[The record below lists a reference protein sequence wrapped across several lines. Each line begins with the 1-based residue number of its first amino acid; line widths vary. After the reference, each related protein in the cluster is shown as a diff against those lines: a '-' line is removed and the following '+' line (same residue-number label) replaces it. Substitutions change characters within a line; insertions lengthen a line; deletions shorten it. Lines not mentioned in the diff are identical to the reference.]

1 MEYLLEEI
9 QCKICENNRCNG
21 ECKYDEK
28 FMDKIKELLRLAEIG
43 KESEIDV
50 FETKVYLVKA
60 GEWESDIRVVCA
72 TEEIAK
78 REVMKIAEEYEVE
91 VSENIEDFIYYT
103 EFNVIQK

>member
-28 FMDKIKELLRLAEIG
+28 FLDKIKELLRLAEIG

-50 FETKVYLVKA
+50 FEAKVYLIKA
-60 GEWESDIRVVCA
+60 IVTGKQIGRAHV
-72 TEEIAK
+72 
-78 REVMKIAEEYEVE
+78 
-91 VSENIEDFIYYT
+91 
-103 EFNVIQK
+103 